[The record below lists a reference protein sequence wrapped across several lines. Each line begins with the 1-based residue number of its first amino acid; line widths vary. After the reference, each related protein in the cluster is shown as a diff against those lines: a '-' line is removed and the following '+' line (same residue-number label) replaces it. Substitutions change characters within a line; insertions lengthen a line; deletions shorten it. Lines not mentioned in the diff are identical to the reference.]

1 MMSARSAIVID
12 SKRSPDGVPPEA
24 SAAALVSRAAAAV
37 DRSRPSRESDR
48 RQRQVRAAET
58 RLLYE
63 NANTGSA
70 VTIVIASLL
79 AYALWDLV
87 PRAIVSAW
95 LLFVVLVSTARFVLA
110 YRYQQANPDDAENSR
125 WNAAFVVGVALAA
138 AGWGV
143 GALVLFP
150 SGRPMSEMLVVFAVG
165 GMMLGGASLLAARPE
180 AFLMFLLPTGF
191 LTVLRLAFEGDGDH
205 LIMGFLGAVFTV
217 ATAVTTWRFHR
228 AIETSFM
235 LRFDNH
241 DLIDSLQTAKRSAD
255 ALNRDLELRVRDRT
269 AKLTAADHRKD
280 RFLAT
285 LAHELRNPLASIRFA
300 LEALKGETPPASDA
314 RAREIM
320 DRQVGQLVRL
330 VDDLLDVSR
339 ITADKIRLRREPL
352 DLARVVTT
360 AVESI
365 DPLVT
370 TSEQTLDVQLPSTPV
385 WIDGDGTRLVQVLVN
400 ILNNASKFTSP
411 GGRISLTAERELA
424 SAVVRVRDTGVGIGA
439 DVLPRV
445 FDMFHQEEPSL
456 DGPNAGLGIGLAL
469 ARRLVEMHEGHIDIR
484 SPGTGQGTEVEIR
497 LPATAAPAASAVAR
511 HTSPVAAQHSL
522 RVLIVEDN
530 RDAAEMLRLMVSL
543 YGHTTL
549 VAHDGAAALTA
560 AIRFA
565 PDVIFLDIGL
575 PVMNGYEVART
586 LRGMPQFN
594 RVHIAAVTGWGQEED
609 RRKAREAGCDSHF
622 TKPLS
627 PETLEDLLAATAQR
641 LLEGL
646 PAAGTPRTRLADSGD
661 AF

>member
-1 MMSARSAIVID
+1 MSTRSAIVLD
-12 SKRSPDGVPPEA
+12 SERSPEGISHDATAAQSP
-24 SAAALVSRAAAAV
+24 SAAAEAV
-37 DRSRPSRESDR
+37 DRSRPSRERDQ
-48 RQRQVRAAET
+48 RQLQVRAAET

-87 PRAIVSAW
+87 PRVVISAW
-95 LLFVVLVSTARFVLA
+95 LLWVVLVSASRFVLA
-110 YRYQQANPDDAENSR
+110 YRYQQANPDDAENRR

-143 GALVLFP
+143 GAIVLYP
-150 SGRPMSEMLVVFAVG
+150 SGRPMIEILVVFAVG

-191 LTVLRLAFEGDGDH
+191 LTALRLAFEGDGDH

-235 LRFDNH
+235 LRFDKQ
-241 DLIDSLQTAKRSAD
+241 DLIESLQAAKRNAD
-255 ALNRDLELRVRDRT
+255 VVNRELELRVHDRT
-269 AKLTAADHRKD
+269 AKLTAADQRKD

-300 LEALKGETPPASDA
+300 LEALRVETTATTAA
-314 RAREIM
+314 RAREVM

-339 ITADKIRLRREPL
+339 ITADKIQLRREPI
-352 DLARVVTT
+352 DLAPIVAT
-360 AVESI
+360 AAESI
-365 DPLVT
+365 APLVV
-370 TSEQTLDVQLPSTPV
+370 EADQTLDVRLPSTPV
-385 WIDGDGTRLVQVLVN
+385 WIDGDATRLVQVLVN
-400 ILNNASKFTSP
+400 ILNNASKFTPP
-411 GGRISLTAERELA
+411 GGRISLTAERELE
-424 SAVVRVRDTGVGIGA
+424 SVVLRVRDTGVGIGA
-439 DVLPRV
+439 GVLPRV

-456 DGPNAGLGIGLAL
+456 DRPTGGLGIGLTL
-469 ARRLVEMHEGHIDIR
+469 ARRLVEMHDGQIDIR
-484 SPGTGQGTEVEIR
+484 SAGTSQGTEVEIR
-497 LPATAAPAASAVAR
+497 LPTTAAPAASAVAR
-511 HTSPVAAQHSL
+511 DASPPAAPHSL

-530 RDAAEMLRLMVSL
+530 RDAAEMLQLLVSL
-543 YGHTTL
+543 SGHATL
-549 VAHDGAAALTA
+549 VAHDGAAALTS

-565 PDVIFLDIGL
+565 PHVIFLDIGL

-586 LRGMPQFN
+586 LRGMPQFKH
-594 RVHIAAVTGWGQEED
+594 VLIAAVSGWGQEED
-609 RRKAREAGCDSHF
+609 RRKAREAGCNSHF

-627 PETLEDLLAATAQR
+627 PETLEDLLAETAR
-641 LLEGL
+641 RVLEGL
-646 PAAGTPRTRLADSGD
+646 PAAGTPRTRLADSGE